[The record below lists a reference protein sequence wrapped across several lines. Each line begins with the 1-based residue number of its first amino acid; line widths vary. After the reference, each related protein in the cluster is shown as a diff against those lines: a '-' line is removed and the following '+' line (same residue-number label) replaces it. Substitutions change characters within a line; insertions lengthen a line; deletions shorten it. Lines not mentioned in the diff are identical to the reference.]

1 MPAVTSPPLPKDATP
16 RLPSFSIQ
24 ASVQT
29 IPKAKDYEF
38 RPQDPLSATDRRLRI
53 DRRADTPVIVTGL
66 LNIGRGDWMRF
77 TRPYDLYLN
86 HLMDLL
92 RLDNRFIIYCD
103 EEAEQFLASQPD
115 IQWERI
121 QLVRITLNG
130 ELILKEF
137 WLINT

>member
-1 MPAVTSPPLPKDATP
+1 
-16 RLPSFSIQ
+16 
-24 ASVQT
+24 
-29 IPKAKDYEF
+29 
-38 RPQDPLSATDRRLRI
+38 
-53 DRRADTPVIVTGL
+53 
-66 LNIGRGDWMRF
+66 MRF

-130 ELILKEF
+130 ELILRGF